1 MWQRKASEPCKKA
14 NDSELLREAAR
25 ASEALPLSTIT
36 GFTHPREGA
45 AVTRDP
51 DGSDR
56 SVSRVTG
63 QGTLL
68 TGCHFPNGDLTCDR
82 RLEGGKGYAWG
93 KSDLGVLWELA
104 DKGAI
109 LLSCL
114 PLCLQS
120 LFRPGS

>member
-1 MWQRKASEPCKKA
+1 MIVR
-14 NDSELLREAAR
+14 LREAAR

-36 GFTHPREGA
+36 GLTHPREGA

-63 QGTLL
+63 QRTLL
-68 TGCHFPNGDLTCDR
+68 TGCHFPNGVLPSDSR
-82 RLEGGKGYAWG
+82 SEGGKGCAWRE
-93 KSDLGVLWELA
+93 SDLGVLRELV
-104 DKGAI
+104 DKQAR

-114 PLCLQS
+114 PLCHQP

>member
-1 MWQRKASEPCKKA
+1 MIVSCLW
-14 NDSELLREAAR
+14 EAAR

-36 GFTHPREGA
+36 GLTHPREGT

-68 TGCHFPNGDLTCDR
+68 TGCHFPNGVLTCDS
-82 RLEGGKGYAWG
+82 RLEGG
-93 KSDLGVLWELA
+93 E
-104 DKGAI
+104 
-109 LLSCL
+109 SCA
-114 PLCLQS
+114 
-120 LFRPGS
+120 